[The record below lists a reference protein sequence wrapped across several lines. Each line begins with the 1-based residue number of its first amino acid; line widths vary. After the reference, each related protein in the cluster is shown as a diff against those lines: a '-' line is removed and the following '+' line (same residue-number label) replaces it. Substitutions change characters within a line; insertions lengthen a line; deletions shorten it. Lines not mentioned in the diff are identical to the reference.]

1 MKKITRILFT
11 LLSIQL
17 IYGQTPEE
25 LKRFMD
31 TYDKIKVDQEANEL
45 VKKGIDSEKDSEEKG
60 PVRLLVEPGD
70 VAKYYSEKM
79 NVILKDLDQLNR
91 LLSLTDSVPPLNHFG
106 YNYFAL
112 RDSIQFID
120 NANISSNYILGYGDE
135 VIISVWG
142 QAEQYEKKAL
152 ERDGTIFIENVG
164 LLYLGGKTQIQAKD
178 YLLNRFGKV
187 YSSLNSKP
195 QLTSLEFS
203 IGKVKNINISVAGH
217 VQYPGNYVVNPSIS
231 VPNILILAGGINK
244 TGTLRNILLQRGD
257 VVVDTLDLYPIITG
271 VGLINQFPLFDGDI
285 IVVPPRENTVAVT
298 GDVLHPAYFEVG
310 QNENVSTLLKYAGRS
325 NDNVIKRALIAR
337 TKNSNLYLLQSDF
350 SKTVLSDKDSLI
362 IPIEYY
368 PERFISVSI
377 TKRELMNIPWV
388 KDLSFRQ
395 IIEIATVDPQ
405 NIRSVELIRRN
416 LKNNSQEL
424 YPFELSESKNFQ
436 FFPADHLSIH
446 LFDSFSP
453 TKSVVVKGAVSSPG
467 TYPIIQD
474 QESLSSIIDRAGG
487 LNNNT
492 KMISVVVKR
501 DTLTFGSRTGELILS
516 PGDTVIAKPL
526 LGTVKVDGEVHK
538 PGNFEWTSNATAKD
552 YLSFAGGL
560 TSYGDKKHIIY
571 ITPYG
576 EASRIA
582 IRSNKTIL
590 PGGTILVSEKPIS
603 EQRTID
609 RFQQLSSLVSSLVS
623 IAILASTT
631 KN

>member
-257 VVVDTLDLYPIITG
+257 VVIDTLDLYPIITG